1 MIGPT
6 TSNGTDSWS
15 YTPGLCIEAKQSN
28 DSLLVVMV
36 IDALLIFVTRLTPTT
51 KKEKLLKAST
61 NATFS
66 RSVNHA
72 ITEILN
78 SSLQT

>member
-1 MIGPT
+1 M
-6 TSNGTDSWS
+6 
-15 YTPGLCIEAKQSN
+15 
-28 DSLLVVMV
+28 VV
-36 IDALLIFVTRLTPTT
+36 DALLTFVIRLTPYA